1 MVIMWK
7 DKSGELYAA
16 NILKSEIRLIRIR
29 DDAGYIVLWIDFEA
43 RTPGSANRC
52 IVGAFSTVE
61 AAENA
66 LKQIAMCAAE
76 SGDNVFVELGE
87 DGVKLVQHK
96 QPVNGAGWQYCSY
109 TEGGESI

>member
-1 MVIMWK
+1 MVITWK
-7 DKSGELYAA
+7 DKSGELYAL
-16 NILKSEIRLIRIR
+16 NMPKSEIRLIRIR
-29 DDAGYIVLWIDFEA
+29 DDAGHIVLWIDFEA

-76 SGDNVFVELGE
+76 SRDDVFIELGE
-87 DGVKLVQHK
+87 DGVKLINYQ
-96 QPVNGAGWQYCSY
+96 QPNTRSGWEYC
-109 TEGGESI
+109 